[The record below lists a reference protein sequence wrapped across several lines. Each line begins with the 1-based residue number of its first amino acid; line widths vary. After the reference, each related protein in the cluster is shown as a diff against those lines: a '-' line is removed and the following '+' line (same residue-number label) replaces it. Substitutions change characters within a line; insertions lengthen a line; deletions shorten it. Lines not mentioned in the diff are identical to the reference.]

1 MSLLTPT
8 EAVTF
13 QSFLSS
19 VDYTES
25 YNGPTPA
32 EWMLLHHGVRHPDD
46 PKPSYP
52 EGPKLK
58 KATLDLMSLGVSDAN
73 GPPGAPWH
81 KSSPHSKQPH
91 PYPIQADRGV
101 PSDRSSLF
109 IENVRQIY
117 PPHSSSSNSPP
128 PEGTT
133 LSVSTSPYPSTSS
146 NPLRSSSGRL
156 STRSSSKRSF
166 DTVSPSAP
174 AQSLASI
181 PYLSTTQRTKRSRQS
196 SSPHRRASDPL
207 QCSTPSSSSR
217 QLAQAQEGASSSSRS
232 QLLSASQKRANHIQS
247 EQKRRANIRR
257 GYEALCD
264 SVPALRE
271 AIRKEEEEAA
281 VTLASSGNGSSRNGA
296 RKKKAKNVNDDAEKI
311 DGRAGPRSEN
321 IVLQKSGERSHI
333 TSLCLALIIV
343 LLKAIDYIQ
352 ELNATKEDLLRRLA
366 QVRSALPLDHPLLTP
381 QGVPDPATGEA
392 IPLWE
397 REWNYSPDADDEGSE
412 DEAS

>member
-13 QSFLSS
+13 QAFLAS

-52 EGPKLK
+52 EAPKLK
-58 KATLDLMSLGVSDAN
+58 KATLDLMALDVSDAN
-73 GPPGAPWH
+73 GLPTGAWQR
-81 KSSPHSKQPH
+81 SSPHSKQLH
-91 PYPIQADRGV
+91 PYPIQADRSV
-101 PSDRSSLF
+101 PSDRSTLL

-128 PEGTT
+128 PEGTN
-133 LSVSTSPYPSTSS
+133 LSSPYPSSS
-146 NPLRSSSGRL
+146 ALRPSSGRL

-166 DTVSPSAP
+166 DTVSPA
-174 AQSLASI
+174 AAGQSLASI
-181 PYLSTTQRTKRSRQS
+181 PYLPTTQRAKRSRQS
-196 SSPHRRASDPL
+196 SSPHQRASDPS
-207 QCSTPSSSSR
+207 QSSTPSSSSSR
-217 QLAQAQEGASSSSRS
+217 QLAQAQEGTSSSSRS

-257 GYEALCD
+257 GYEALCET
-264 SVPALRE
+264 VPALRE
-271 AIRKEEEEAA
+271 AIRKEEEEVA
-281 VTLASSGNGSSRNGA
+281 VTLVGPGNSSSRNTT
-296 RKKKAKNVNDDAEKI
+296 RKKKAKNANDDGEKI

-321 IVLQKSGERSHI
+321 IVLQK
-333 TSLCLALIIV
+333 T
-343 LLKAIDYIQ
+343 IDYIQ

-366 QVRSALPLDHPLLTP
+366 QVRSVLPLDHPLLSP
-381 QGVPDPATGEA
+381 QGISNPDTGEA
-392 IPLWE
+392 APLWE

-412 DEAS
+412 DETS